1 MLWMGLCGM
10 WVLYTHVYAE
20 SIYGADKETASTDIL
35 HRFNTSNEFFVRAF
49 QKDAINERYDD
60 LYLEIKDGN
69 GMLYNVSTTNQ
80 LALYLSMNKTE
91 LVEKQYRSMYDAG
104 TSISIRSVRTSD
116 HNLNLSII
124 VLRNTRS
131 SENVTDSTNHWNDDE
146 CSFWDS

>member
-1 MLWMGLCGM
+1 
-10 WVLYTHVYAE
+10 
-20 SIYGADKETASTDIL
+20 
-35 HRFNTSNEFFVRAF
+35 
-49 QKDAINERYDD
+49 
-60 LYLEIKDGN
+60 
-69 GMLYNVSTTNQ
+69 MLYNVSTTNQ

-131 SENVTDSTNHWNDDE
+131 SENVTDPTNNWNDDE
-146 CSFWDS
+146 CSIWDF